1 MKIYQPSNI
10 APSQGVAI
18 LAVSSLVSGVAIG
31 SATAF
36 ISKFIYF
43 IVLFPALQAKV

>member
-18 LAVSSLVSGVAIG
+18 LSVSSLVSGVAIG

-36 ISKFIYF
+36 IRSLFTSLCYF
-43 IVLFPALQAKV
+43 L